1 MGINQLNNTKS
12 HNRIQSGV
20 EKCYK
25 ALWGNGL
32 HRLFLFLWSLAHRE
46 TLVSHF
52 LSMIYIGKIAVLFL
66 SNPSTFC
73 RNNVKRK
80 DAAYPVMGVHGNPKV
95 TSNSDTQKTIMTER
109 NQTSLTGIMDLT
121 GRLKGVDNPMRFDYD
136 TVRNPFRILKK
147 RMKKPITILFSCIG
161 RRVSLVNAFRDAA
174 RRLRTP
180 LNILGVDASPLS
192 PALQLCDQAF
202 LVPPVN
208 EDGYLR
214 DMLRI
219 IRDCRVEMLIPTVD
233 LDLKILAANRGRFER
248 LGCRVLVSRPEV
260 IAICQDK
267 RKAGEYWLKNRFD
280 TPKTMSVASA
290 LRSRKLEYP
299 RFLKPWDGYA
309 SRGNAVAHNREELAF
324 YGRRIPNCI
333 VQELIR
339 GEEFTCDAF
348 VDRHM
353 QVRCVVPRRRL
364 EVRSGEVSK
373 ARIVRD
379 PVIMEQVARLV
390 TVLGAGPGVITI
402 QLIRRPDGTLKFI
415 EVNPR
420 FGGGAPLSIRAGAD
434 FPRWLLQE
442 LLGQTPR
449 IRFDGFEDGLLMLR
463 YDEEVWVHSTGG
475 RPR

>member
-1 MGINQLNNTKS
+1 MDN
-12 HNRIQSGV
+12 
-20 EKCYK
+20 
-25 ALWGNGL
+25 
-32 HRLFLFLWSLAHRE
+32 
-46 TLVSHF
+46 
-52 LSMIYIGKIAVLFL
+52 
-66 SNPSTFC
+66 
-73 RNNVKRK
+73 
-80 DAAYPVMGVHGNPKV
+80 
-95 TSNSDTQKTIMTER
+95 IM
-109 NQTSLTGIMDLT
+109 Q
-121 GRLKGVDNPMRFDYD
+121 FDYD
-136 TVRNPFRILKK
+136 KVQKRITKK
-147 RMKKPITILFSCIG
+147 LMTQPITILFSCIG
-161 RRVSLVNAFRDAA
+161 RRVSLINAFRDAA
-174 RRLRTP
+174 RRLRMP
-180 LNILGVDASPLS
+180 LHILGVDASPLS

-202 LVPPVN
+202 LVPPVS

-267 RKAGEYWLKNRFD
+267 RKACAFWLKNGFD
-280 TPKTMSVASA
+280 TPKTLSVAAA
-290 LRSRKLEYP
+290 LRRRKFEYP
-299 RFLKPWDGYA
+299 CFLKPWDGYA

-333 VQELIR
+333 VQEFIR

-348 VDRHM
+348 VDDRM
-353 QVRCVVPRRRL
+353 RVRCVVPRRRL

-373 ARIVRD
+373 ARIHRD
-379 PVIMEQVARLV
+379 PVIMERVAQLV

-402 QLIRRPDGTLKFI
+402 QLIRGADGGIKFI

-434 FPRWLLQE
+434 FPRWILQE
-442 LLGQTPR
+442 LRGQSPR

-463 YDEEVWVHSTGG
+463 YDEEVWVHSAGG
-475 RPR
+475 QTR